1 MINLMAAQETTEAGV
16 QEAREVDQPS
26 SVTEQVG
33 AVEFLL
39 VRGVPG
45 VQIASGLG
53 VSFEVIRAVERT
65 VEGDNAIQ
73 RYQDACLECARADNH
88 IREAAE
94 YLYVR
99 GYTPKKLKT
108 LGFVKADT
116 DLDPVKRARYWR
128 KLIAQ
133 AQARLQGN
141 PTELPQA
148 QGAEPH

>member
-1 MINLMAAQETTEAGV
+1 MINLMAAQEITEAGV

-65 VEGDNAIQ
+65 VEGGKAIQ

-88 IREAAE
+88 TRER
-94 YLYVR
+94 VTS
-99 GYTPKKLKT
+99 GSCS
-108 LGFVKADT
+108 
-116 DLDPVKRARYWR
+116 
-128 KLIAQ
+128 
-133 AQARLQGN
+133 
-141 PTELPQA
+141 
-148 QGAEPH
+148 